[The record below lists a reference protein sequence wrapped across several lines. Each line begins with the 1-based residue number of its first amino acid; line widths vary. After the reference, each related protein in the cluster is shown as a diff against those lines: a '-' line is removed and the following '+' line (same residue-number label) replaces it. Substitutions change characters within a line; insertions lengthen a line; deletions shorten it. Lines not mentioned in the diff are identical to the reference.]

1 MIFLTRIFMRIFLMN
16 NGLIYGTAVLLL
28 LVSSWLAYWL
38 EPDTFGRPFHGFWWV
53 MTTVTTTGYGDYYP
67 HTIAGKCLGIFLYI
81 FGIGLLSI
89 TITKV
94 AGALFVYRHR
104 KEEGKLKFTGK
115 HHFVIVDWSK
125 HAELA
130 TQQILQT
137 DPKAEV
143 VIIDTLE
150 KTPIQ
155 HPRVHYIQGNP
166 VKAEVLESANLAA
179 ARAVFIFA
187 NDVTENYTVV
197 RDPSFIDGK
206 TLLIATA
213 IERNYSHVHTIVE
226 IKDEQNLPN
235 FQHVKIDEFILGHD
249 TISQLAVRSAFHP
262 GTSNILSQLLKHG
275 QGEELHQLRTRPEWK
290 TYRDAFVELLQEGAT
305 LIADGTQLSINRRL
319 EEEIPAEASLFV
331 ICDEETYRRLRKI
344 ESATR

>member
-1 MIFLTRIFMRIFLMN
+1 MIFLTRLFMRILLTN
-16 NGLIYGTAVLLL
+16 NALIYGSAVLLL
-28 LVSSWLAYWL
+28 LISSWLSYWL

-94 AGALFVYRHR
+94 AGALFVYKHK
-104 KEEGKLKFTGK
+104 KEEGRLKFTGR

-130 TQQILQT
+130 AQQILDT

-143 VIIDTLE
+143 VLIDTLK

-166 VKAEVLESANLAA
+166 VKADVLEAANLAE

-213 IERNYSHVHTIVE
+213 IERKYSHVHTIVE
-226 IKDEQNLPN
+226 IKDEENLPN
-235 FQHVKIDEFILGHD
+235 FQHVKVDEFILGTD

-262 GTSNILSQLLKHG
+262 GTSNILSQLIKRG
-275 QGEELHQLRTRPEWK
+275 QGEELFQVSARAEWK
-290 TYRDAFVELLQEGAT
+290 TYRDAFAQLLQEGAT
-305 LIADGTQLSINRRL
+305 LISDGTKMSINRRL
-319 EEEIPAEASLFV
+319 DEEIPHGSHLFV
-331 ICDEETYRRLRKI
+331 ICNEETYRRLQG
-344 ESATR
+344 